1 MTMIDQQQLSGW
13 VGRDLVGPDG
23 DRIGQIT
30 DIYFDEHTQQPEWLA
45 VSTGWFGARVSF
57 VPIAGATAN
66 GDDLAVTWDKAH
78 VKAAPHAEPD
88 GALSETEEA
97 ALYGHYGMTYDAAPA
112 ADTSTD
118 DAMTRSEEELRV
130 GTTRQESGRVRLR
143 KWVETERVATS
154 IPVEREQVRI
164 EREPVD
170 ETNIDAAL
178 RGPEIAE
185 AEHEVV
191 LHEEHAVAA
200 TEVVPKERVRL
211 EKETV
216 VDEEQVEADLRK
228 EQIEVEGDAG
238 RA

>member
-13 VGRDLVGPDG
+13 IGRDLVGPDG

-30 DIYFDEHTQQPEWLA
+30 DIYIDDDTEQPEWLA
-45 VSTGWFGARVSF
+45 VRTGWFGSRLSF
-57 VPIAGATAN
+57 VPIAGATAS
-66 GDDLAVTWDKAH
+66 GDNLAVTWDKAH
-78 VKAAPHAEPD
+78 VKDAPHAEPD
-88 GALSETEEA
+88 GVLSEEAEA
-97 ALYGHYGMTYDAAPA
+97 ALYAHYGMGYAEPAAAPQA
-112 ADTSTD
+112 TD

-130 GTTRQESGRVRLR
+130 GTTREEAGRVRLR
-143 KWVETERVATS
+143 KWIETERVSTT

-170 ETNIDAAL
+170 ATNIDAAL

-216 VDEEQVEADLRK
+216 VDQEQVEADLRK
-228 EQIEVEGDAG
+228 EQIAVEGDAG